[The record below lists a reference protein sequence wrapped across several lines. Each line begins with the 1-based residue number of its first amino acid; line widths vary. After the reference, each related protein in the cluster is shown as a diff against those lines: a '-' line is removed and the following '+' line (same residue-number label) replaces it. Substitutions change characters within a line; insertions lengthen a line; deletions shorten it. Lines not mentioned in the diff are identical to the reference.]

1 MCRRATAIVNLRLM
15 LMAPSVLG
23 LRFRFATLRL
33 ARGAGRLVSTM
44 TAGSSRMI
52 VPLSCAVLG
61 LWLIDRLVDTKAVS
75 WALTLALYALITYVA
90 LALIAWGRN
99 VRRLTTFEEF
109 MDETGRDLGAFAK
122 ALSVRVPIEYKRI
135 QRLHRLE
142 ETESIAWKVRDERYR
157 SLRATVKAEDVSTF
171 LQSAVTADSAIGI
184 GFVRIPVQAIS
195 NFLGRIVR
203 GPRITGTLLNDDSGV
218 VIVAEMVGA
227 QTHHSWH
234 VRLTND
240 AGTEDK
246 GQERIVHE
254 LACRIFT
261 SLGGADSERWR
272 ATSAFSNGMLVYRQ
286 YLSEPSLGVQKVH
299 LRQAERC
306 FLEALAADQRFE
318 FAHYN
323 LGVVYTKLEQYEAAQ
338 QAFLR
343 AIERDPSSAAAYYA
357 LARIHYFELKDP
369 ETAIEISQRVISC
382 STDRVEIANGY
393 DLKGLAERSLA
404 ERNVDLID
412 VAIASRRKAVANAW
426 RAITS
431 AELRAG
437 SEERQSGLM
446 VERELISTCMRN
458 LGIAYAHAGQ
468 IHRLRADNHGR
479 LTRQTHSV
487 RARRRFRRA
496 ARLLRAALAF
506 TPTDAE
512 THSQLGLIYEVWG
525 RRADAVAEFEHAS
538 RGEPANREL
547 LGHLAAARAAQ
558 AQSNGTPPRPRLVDL
573 ALDACRR
580 ALDSPTEAV
589 KAGET
594 IELVARAHERLGDLG
609 QARRVRE
616 IPMVREAVS
625 EASSDE
631 RQLKRFVRRYR
642 AEGRDWATAFS
653 LFVLGSLY
661 LRENRLDEALHR
673 LWEASRQL
681 EKHPGEIR
689 VLGLKAAIARAYRQ
703 KDEFESALREAERA
717 VALDPLSLYER
728 RELGEIYFA
737 RDEPRS
743 ARDAYEAALLLSPDD
758 DYLHWKAGLA
768 CWQIA
773 EETDGARARR
783 SLRRAISHFESSLDL
798 TDTEQM
804 RFATHYWLGR
814 LNRKLG
820 AYDRAIPH
828 FRRARKH
835 EAANLL
841 ARLFLAECYLH
852 VRAFD
857 ACVMEFRS
865 LLETIATP
873 EHGAT
878 VGGGVGD
885 EWPLTALVVRVYCG
899 LAVSY
904 TDRGVRLDTA
914 MGHLRHAEAETK
926 RVRDPGWRQHLMAAC
941 TECKGQIF
949 LRMGHIDQAIHA
961 LQHAASLESRSETHL
976 HLALAYE
983 QQLQD
988 SGAPADAWEAF
999 RRARL
1004 QSQIATHAANREM
1017 HGDDLLDRL
1026 ELLRNRLDSWEARAE
1041 MTA

>member
-1 MCRRATAIVNLRLM
+1 M
-15 LMAPSVLG
+15 
-23 LRFRFATLRL
+23 
-33 ARGAGRLVSTM
+33 
-44 TAGSSRMI
+44 
-52 VPLSCAVLG
+52 
-61 LWLIDRLVDTKAVS
+61 
-75 WALTLALYALITYVA
+75 
-90 LALIAWGRN
+90 
-99 VRRLTTFEEF
+99 
-109 MDETGRDLGAFAK
+109 
-122 ALSVRVPIEYKRI
+122 RVY
-135 QRLHRLE
+135 
-142 ETESIAWKVRDERYR
+142 
-157 SLRATVKAEDVSTF
+157 
-171 LQSAVTADSAIGI
+171 G
-184 GFVRIPVQAIS
+184 
-195 NFLGRIVR
+195 
-203 GPRITGTLLNDDSGV
+203 
-218 VIVAEMVGA
+218 
-227 QTHHSWH
+227 
-234 VRLTND
+234 
-240 AGTEDK
+240 
-246 GQERIVHE
+246 
-254 LACRIFT
+254 
-261 SLGGADSERWR
+261 
-272 ATSAFSNGMLVYRQ
+272 Q
-286 YLSEPSLGVQKVH
+286 YLSEPSPGVQHVH

-306 FLEALAADQRFE
+306 FLETLAADQRFE

-357 LARIHYFELKDP
+357 LARIHYFALGDA
-369 ETAIEISQRVISC
+369 ETAVELSQRVISC

-393 DLKGLAERSLA
+393 DLKGLAERTLA
-404 ERNVDLID
+404 ERNVELID

-426 RAITS
+426 RAIIS

-437 SEERQSGLM
+437 SEERRAGLT

-458 LGIAYAHAGQ
+458 LGIAYAYAGYV
-468 IHRLRADNHGR
+468 HRFRAEMYGGLARPIYSLRAG
-479 LTRQTHSV
+479 
-487 RARRRFRRA
+487 RRFRRA

-512 THSQLGLIYEVWG
+512 THWQLGLIYDAWG

-538 RGEPANREL
+538 RGDPANREF

-558 AQSNGTPPRPRLVDL
+558 AQSEGPPLPTRLVEL

-580 ALDSPTEAV
+580 ALDSPSQAV
-589 KAGET
+589 DSGET
-594 IELVARAHERLGDLG
+594 IELVARAYDRLGDPE
-609 QARRVRE
+609 QARRVRD
-616 IPMVREAVS
+616 IPTVREAVA

-631 RQLKRFVRRYR
+631 SELKRFVRRYR
-642 AEGRDWATAFS
+642 AEGRDWATAFA
-653 LFVLGSLY
+653 LFHLGTLY
-661 LRENRLDEALHR
+661 LRENRPDDALHR
-673 LWEASRQL
+673 FMEASRQL
-681 EKHPGEIR
+681 ERHPDEIR

-703 KDEFESALREAERA
+703 KDEFERALLEAELA
-717 VALDPLSLYER
+717 VALDPLSRYER

-758 DYLHWKAGLA
+758 ADLHWNAGLA

-773 EETDGARARR
+773 EETDGAAARR
-783 SLRRAISHFESSLDL
+783 SLRRAISHFETSLDL
-798 TDTEQM
+798 TENELLK
-804 RFATHYWLGR
+804 FSTHYWLGR
-814 LNRKLG
+814 LNSELG

-835 EAANLL
+835 DAAHLL

-857 ACVMEFRS
+857 ACVVEFRS

-873 EHGAT
+873 DLGAT
-878 VGGGVGD
+878 VGAEVGD
-885 EWPLTALVVRVYCG
+885 EWPLTALVARAYWG

-904 TDRGVRLDTA
+904 ADRGVSLETA

-926 RVRDPGWRQHLMAAC
+926 RVRQQDRRQHLMAAC

-949 LRMGHIDQAIHA
+949 FRMGQIDQAIHA
-961 LQHAASLESRSETHL
+961 FQHAASLESRGETHL

-988 SGAPADAWEAF
+988 SATPADAWQAF

-1004 QSQIATHAANREM
+1004 QSQIATHAADREM

-1026 ELLRNRLDSWEARAE
+1026 ALLRQRLDSWEARTEA
-1041 MTA
+1041 TL